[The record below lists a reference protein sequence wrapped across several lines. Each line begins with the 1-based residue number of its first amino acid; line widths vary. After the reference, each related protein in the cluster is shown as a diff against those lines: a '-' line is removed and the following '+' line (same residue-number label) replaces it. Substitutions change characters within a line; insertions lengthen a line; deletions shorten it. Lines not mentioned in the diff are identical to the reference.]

1 MQRAVQRDREMYR
14 QADRRA
20 GRQVDVQAGRKK
32 YNSEAERHTVRQRD
46 VQIKE
51 VERDL
56 DR

>member
-32 YNSEAERHTVRQRD
+32 YNS
-46 VQIKE
+46 
-51 VERDL
+51 
-56 DR
+56 